1 LSNSFPVGLGYFWSE
16 AINEAE
22 LKSFNT
28 KSKIIIETKICMNIN
43 LMPLYS
49 LMRAALDCK
58 KIKKTDRL
66 NDNNKKR
73 KNRI

>member
-1 LSNSFPVGLGYFWSE
+1 
-16 AINEAE
+16 
-22 LKSFNT
+22 
-28 KSKIIIETKICMNIN
+28 MNIN
-43 LMPLYS
+43 LIPLYS

-66 NDNNKKR
+66 NDNKKKE